1 MLHTSTCADI
11 LRRACRKGSPLRRLI
26 ICCAQLMANL
36 AAVPAAAPHV
46 FDTCFPEC
54 FNLLAHVHVHAVQDA
69 CCLAALNCCRHVPEA
84 AGKV

>member
-1 MLHTSTCADI
+1 
-11 LRRACRKGSPLRRLI
+11 
-26 ICCAQLMANL
+26 MANL